1 METIPTNGPNP
12 FELLKALT
20 ELQRQAIVRPSNPPP
35 GIAGFLFDIPEEEE
49 INLRAEITDHFLESN
64 FAIADHIAIKP
75 EEYTV
80 RGLVA
85 EIAAYAPAAPATAA
99 VENPLP
105 ANPNVLPELTP
116 GAEEREAQLELDRE
130 ELIASF
136 SGENTLYNFFKA
148 RSAAPP
154 DQTKQRRTFLYF
166 YQLFQARQLFTVET
180 PWGVLNNVAILTMRA
195 AQDDETRFRSSFA
208 ITFKV
213 IRTAGAVTVAAGQ
226 LAGRAL
232 QQAADTT
239 QNGTAGK
246 APVQPEERQSLLYRF
261 LNGP

>member
-1 METIPTNGPNP
+1 MEIIPTDGPP
-12 FELLKALT
+12 VFDLLKALT
-20 ELQRQAIVRPSNPPP
+20 TLQRQAIVRPSNPPA
-35 GIAGFLFDIPEEEE
+35 GIAGFLFDIDGEQE
-49 INLRAEITDHFLESN
+49 INLRSEITDNFVEEN
-64 FAIADHIAIKP
+64 FAINDHIALKP

-85 EIAAYAPAAPATAA
+85 EIAAYQPTTPATAA

-105 ANPNVLPELTP
+105 INPSLLPVLTP
-116 GAEEREAQLELDRE
+116 GAEEREAELELNRE

-136 SGENTLYNFFKA
+136 TAENTLYNFFKA
-148 RSAAPP
+148 RTAAPP

-166 YQLFQARQLFTVET
+166 YALWKARQLFTVET
-180 PWGVLNNVAILTMRA
+180 PWGVLYPVAILSMRA
-195 AQDDETRFRSSFA
+195 SQDEDTKWASTFSV
-208 ITFKV
+208 TFKL
-213 IRTAGAVTVAAGQ
+213 IRKAGAVTVAVGQ
-226 LAGRAL
+226 LAGRAF